1 MRSTASAPSNK
12 YEKRPKFFEGKS
24 RPCITAAN
32 VSCARLN
39 VVVAFVVRS
48 FVHALSW
55 SVTRI
60 PPTLLHFA
68 VVVKVFLPDICLLQ
82 LPFFQ
87 LASFPPITSAAVS
100 VETGREVMVVPGVQR
115 PLLLAH

>member
-1 MRSTASAPSNK
+1 MHHSSERELCKVECGGGVCCAL
-12 YEKRPKFFEGKS
+12 F
-24 RPCITAAN
+24 
-32 VSCARLN
+32 CAR
-39 VVVAFVVRS
+39 S
-48 FVHALSW
+48 FLVCRPH
-55 SVTRI
+55 

-100 VETGREVMVVPGVQR
+100 VETDREVMVVPGVQR